1 MASRLFPHLT
11 ERGRTQGIG
20 RHQSTTAKPAA
31 GESAIPRVLTRFI
44 ALFAAL
50 YAAFGVQSPY
60 LPALLQTRGLSP
72 EEIGLTLAS
81 ATAVKLAAG
90 PIAGRIADLT
100 MARKAVFSISGMGA
114 SLLALGYV
122 LGGGLE
128 ALLVVSVLQAAVLAP
143 LAVLADTLALASA
156 ARARVFDY
164 GWVRGAGS
172 AAFIV
177 GSVISGQAAAQFGLA
192 SIVWLNAALLMVA
205 ALAVHTVPTLV
216 PTVQRPVDAQTGGVI
231 TLLHLPEFRRVVL
244 VAALVLGSHAM
255 HDSFAVIRWGD
266 AGIGP
271 EIAGLLWSEQVA
283 AEVVVFFL
291 LGPFLLNR
299 IGPKRAAVLAAT
311 AGALRWGVMAS
322 TAWLPA
328 MALVEPLHGITFA
341 LFHLACMRVLAE
353 IVPQRLAATALALY
367 GTVGI
372 GAATAIVTL
381 LSGALYGRFG
391 ASAFWLMAALALAA
405 LPPAMNLPSSTLDDS
420 A

>member
-1 MASRLFPHLT
+1 
-11 ERGRTQGIG
+11 
-20 RHQSTTAKPAA
+20 
-31 GESAIPRVLTRFI
+31 
-44 ALFAAL
+44 
-50 YAAFGVQSPY
+50 
-60 LPALLQTRGLSP
+60 
-72 EEIGLTLAS
+72 
-81 ATAVKLAAG
+81 
-90 PIAGRIADLT
+90 
-100 MARKAVFSISGMGA
+100 
-114 SLLALGYV
+114 
-122 LGGGLE
+122 
-128 ALLVVSVLQAAVLAP
+128 
-143 LAVLADTLALASA
+143 
-156 ARARVFDY
+156 VFDH

-205 ALAVHTVPTLV
+205 ALAVHIVPTLV

-328 MALVEPLHGITFA
+328 VALVEPLHGITFA

>member
-1 MASRLFPHLT
+1 
-11 ERGRTQGIG
+11 
-20 RHQSTTAKPAA
+20 
-31 GESAIPRVLTRFI
+31 VLTRFI

-60 LPALLQTRGLSP
+60 LPALLQARGLSP
-72 EEIGLTLAS
+72 EQIGLTLAS

-90 PIAGRIADLT
+90 PIAGRVADLT
-100 MARKAVFSISGMGA
+100 MARKAVFSVCAMAA

-122 LGGGLE
+122 LGAGLG

-143 LAVLADTLALASA
+143 LAILADTLALASA

-164 GWVRGAGS
+164 GCVRGAGS

-177 GSVISGQAAAQFGLA
+177 GSVISGHAAAQFGLA
-192 SIVWLNAALLMVA
+192 SSIWLNAALLMVA

-216 PTVQRPVDAQTGGVI
+216 PTVLRPVDAQTGGVI

-255 HDSFAVIRWGD
+255 HDSFAVIRWGE

-299 IGPKRAAVLAAT
+299 IGPRRAAVLAA
-311 AGALRWGVMAS
+311 AVGALRWVVMAS

-328 MALVEPLHGITFA
+328 MALVEPLHGVTFA

-353 IVPQRLAATALALY
+353 IVPERLAATALALY
-367 GTVGI
+367 GTVGV

-391 ASAFWLMAALALAA
+391 ATAFWLMVALALGAV
-405 LPPAMNLPSSTLDDS
+405 PPAMKLPSPALDNS